1 MYETLFC
8 GSESDVFAQTGRA
21 LWHGDGRNRYFDKSV
36 QFVVFANGKAG
47 MIGEVRIGNRLYGAT
62 NLARRSTLSWTARRP
77 LASATLS
84 WTRTLLVAARNVL
97 TRLPA

>member
-1 MYETLFC
+1 
-8 GSESDVFAQTGRA
+8 
-21 LWHGDGRNRYFDKSV
+21 
-36 QFVVFANGKAG
+36 